1 MRRLSVALTRTFMI
15 SGLLAGAQALAHH
28 AGTMFDRTNPIAVVG
43 TLQEFR
49 WANPHSW
56 LSMQVPDGK
65 GGSDLWTLEG
75 GSVTFMIHN
84 GWDRTSILPGDKI
97 RAIVA
102 PRRDGTNGG
111 EFMSVTNLRTGKT
124 YQQNGHF

>member
-1 MRRLSVALTRTFMI
+1 MQRWLKAVPSLLLG
-15 SGLLAGAQALAHH
+15 GLLAGAALAHH
-28 AGTMFDRTNPIAVVG
+28 AGTMFDRTNPVAVTG
-43 TLQEFR
+43 TMKEFR

-56 LSMQVPDGK
+56 LSMEVPDGK

-75 GSVTFMIHN
+75 GSVTFMVHN
-84 GWDRTSILPGDKI
+84 GWTRTSIMPGDPIK
-97 RAIVA
+97 AIVA

-124 YQQNGHF
+124 YQQAGHF